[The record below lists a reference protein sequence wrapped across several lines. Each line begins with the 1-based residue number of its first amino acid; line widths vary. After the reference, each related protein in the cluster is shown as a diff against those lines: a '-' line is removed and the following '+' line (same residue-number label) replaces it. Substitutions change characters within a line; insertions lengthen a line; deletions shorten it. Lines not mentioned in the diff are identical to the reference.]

1 MVFPECVVTPKSL
14 IKAVATKVYV
24 SGTLGI
30 ENAIFLAIEP
40 ESLGSTVMVG
50 PFVLPH
56 LCRNIKIFSPLLY
69 ALQLLH
75 LRSFSFQKNTK
86 IQQTAE
92 CKSQILLTSFFC
104 LILKYWL

>member
-75 LRSFSFQKNTK
+75 LWSFSFQKQSTNCG
-86 IQQTAE
+86 IQN
-92 CKSQILLTSFFC
+92 SNSFDIFFFV
-104 LILKYWL
+104 

>member
-92 CKSQILLTSFFC
+92 CKSQILLTSFFV
-104 LILKYWL
+104 

>member
-69 ALQLLH
+69 
-75 LRSFSFQKNTK
+75 LRITAYFTYEVSLFKKQKLRNAK
-86 IQQTAE
+86 V
-92 CKSQILLTSFFC
+92 KFF
-104 LILKYWL
+104 